1 MIGPT
6 KFMKRWLNM
15 ASIEE
20 IFAQIQEKSIEREMA
35 VKRIRSGIKKKR
47 EEIKKYINSF
57 YPK

>member
-1 MIGPT
+1 
-6 KFMKRWLNM
+6 M

-20 IFAQIQEKSIEREMA
+20 IVAQIQEKSIDREMA
-35 VKRIRSGIKKKR
+35 VKRMRSGIRKKR